1 LFGPLSRAY
10 SQELTTYLHNS
21 QGLLTVKKGDF
32 FPLFWAAWMSSF
44 TTDNILS
51 SFRSTGIIP
60 LDPKV
65 VLKKFKKPTT
75 EQGESS
81 NSEQIGD
88 GSSWRQIYGRI
99 VSAVK
104 DPSSKEAK
112 ELSTTFH
119 SLQTQSELKNHE
131 ITGLRDALDTKKKH
145 KKKKY
150 TLELEEPRENTGGG
164 MFFTPSKV
172 KEAQFIERMKQQ
184 DREAKIL
191 RKAEDK

>member
-1 LFGPLSRAY
+1 
-10 SQELTTYLHNS
+10 
-21 QGLLTVKKGDF
+21 
-32 FPLFWAAWMSSF
+32 MSSF

-51 SFRSTGIIP
+51 SFRSTGINP
-60 LDPKV
+60 LDPEV
-65 VLKKFKKPTT
+65 VLKKFEKPTT

-81 NSEQIGD
+81 SSEQIGD
-88 GSSWRQIYGRI
+88 GSSWRQIHGLI

-131 ITGLRDALDTKKKH
+131 ITGLRDALETKKKH

-150 TLELEEPRENTGGG
+150 TLKLEQPRDNTGGG

-191 RKAEDK
+191 RKAEDKQSKAKVTALKKKEKEQAKVPREEAKKRVLQRRL